1 MSEDRRRQ
9 ALAAWHKALE
19 EPDIRMDAE
28 EQYEKLIAMADDFK
42 QQGIIDKD
50 DWRRLMG
57 EAVGY
62 YAHAI
67 EKIEPRS

>member
-1 MSEDRRRQ
+1 MSEDLRRQ
-9 ALAAWHKALE
+9 ALAAWHKALK

-42 QQGIIDKD
+42 QQGIIGKD
-50 DWRRLMG
+50 DWRWLMG